1 MHTENVP
8 CYNTHLHYVYM
19 YIVDIM
25 HTRQNGAA
33 KVYGAKLSDGG
44 AAVQLGDHVRVL
56 VHLYTKWRFVYV
68 GRVGKCKR
76 GYLFTVPL

>member
-1 MHTENVP
+1 
-8 CYNTHLHYVYM
+8 
-19 YIVDIM
+19 M

-44 AAVQLGDHVRVL
+44 AAVQLGDHVRAAKKERVL
-56 VHLYTKWRFVYV
+56 VRLYTKWCFVYV